1 VCVEFD
7 PNVKPSGKRGR
18 NWRKKINSSGRGDL
32 LKQNKTNKATRYLTG
47 KRKILAIKRSRRSCP
62 PANPLEKNKKKMTA
76 GEINEKEQKQINE
89 MINLK

>member
-62 PANPLEKNKKKMTA
+62 PSESPGKNKKKDD
-76 GEINEKEQKQINE
+76 GRGNK
-89 MINLK
+89 

>member
-1 VCVEFD
+1 LAKEDQFIRTWG
-7 PNVKPSGKRGR
+7 PPET
-18 NWRKKINSSGRGDL
+18 
-32 LKQNKTNKATRYLTG
+32 KQNKTNKATRYLTG